1 MKTLSESEEVFGIA
15 TIDEADQSRMASGQH
30 FADAVCKIASL
41 SSDESWPASVL
52 MKSRIPARL
61 LKHLIE
67 NGLFGESHRLE
78 HQEA

>member
-1 MKTLSESEEVFGIA
+1 
-15 TIDEADQSRMASGQH
+15 MASRQH
-30 FADAVCKIASL
+30 FADTVCKIASL
-41 SSDESWPASVL
+41 SSDESWASERS